1 MSNIIPMSY
10 DGLRIRFNDEG
21 WINATDVAAKFGK
34 EMNDWLQQYETLE
47 YLCALDKRLFSN
59 SGPEQE
65 LIKIKGLQVRKAS
78 TRAKILRIA
87 KSTGLVKAKAGI
99 NGGTWLHPKLAVRF
113 ARWLSVDFEIWCDEQ
128 IDAIIHGRSTS
139 FDDERIKAIFLLSA
153 PSSWEKRFNDPL
165 YEALFRMTGLPRH
178 RNDRK
183 PMLFSLISAKWIYGP
198 VLPPE
203 VYTDVKTRLTAGE
216 KIHQYLKPDALKLIE
231 NQIIAVTS
239 IANGCTDYRDFEAR
253 CMSAFPVK
261 GQMKLLY
268 AAA

>member
-1 MSNIIPMSY
+1 MSNIIPFSY
-10 DGLRIRFNDEG
+10 EGITIRFNDEA

-47 YLCALDKRLFSN
+47 YLCALAKRVFSN

-65 LIKIKGLQVRKAS
+65 LSKINGMQIRNAA

-87 KSTGLVKAKAGI
+87 KSTGLVKTKAGI
-99 NGGTWLHPKLAVRF
+99 NGGTWIHPKMAVRL

-128 IDAIIHGRSTS
+128 IDAIIRGHSAPV
-139 FDDERIKAIFLLSA
+139 DDERIKAIFLLSD

-165 YEALFRMTGLPRH
+165 YDALFRMTGLPRH

-203 VYTDVKTRLTAGE
+203 VYAEVKARLAARD
-216 KIHQYLKPDALKLIE
+216 KIHQHLKPDALRLVE

-239 IANGCTDYRDFEAR
+239 IANGCSDYRDFEAR
-253 CMSAFPVK
+253 CMAAFPVK